1 MISGLYCTTSR
12 RYCIYLA
19 RHGALRLRTVLGN
32 WTLATSKSRA
42 GRKLGMNFVELH
54 RSDLQPVLTGYLP
67 TEDKTS
73 ARITGG
79 GREAAAGGR
88 PAARGAGGGSAGR
101 RRGK

>member
-73 ARITGG
+73 ARITVM
-79 GREAAAGGR
+79 GRETSTIGR
-88 PAARGAGGGSAGR
+88 PAARDSRISISGIR
-101 RRGK
+101 R